1 MLNDNNC
8 ESVDIMSTPY
18 EGFYCIS
25 TLTKTFLQAFLYMQ
39 KKLKASLIFISHI
52 PIIVQNLLSA

>member
-1 MLNDNNC
+1 MECSLREKLTIKN
-8 ESVDIMSTPY
+8 THY

-25 TLTKTFLQAFLYMQ
+25 TLTETFLQAFLYMQ